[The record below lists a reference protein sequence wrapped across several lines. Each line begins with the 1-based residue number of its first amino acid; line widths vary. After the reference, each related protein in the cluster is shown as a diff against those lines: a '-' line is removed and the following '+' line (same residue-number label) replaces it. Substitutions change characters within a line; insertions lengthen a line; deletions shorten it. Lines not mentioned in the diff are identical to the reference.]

1 MALSA
6 TNPSSVFAYIDS
18 ESGNRIDCRF
28 APSSRYAMEMELAAC
43 RITSS
48 ALLGR
53 INDGEGG
60 GDGDGDEEDD
70 EKADT

>member
-1 MALSA
+1 
-6 TNPSSVFAYIDS
+6 
-18 ESGNRIDCRF
+18 
-28 APSSRYAMEMELAAC
+28 MELAAC

-60 GDGDGDEEDD
+60 GDGDEDEDEDEEDD